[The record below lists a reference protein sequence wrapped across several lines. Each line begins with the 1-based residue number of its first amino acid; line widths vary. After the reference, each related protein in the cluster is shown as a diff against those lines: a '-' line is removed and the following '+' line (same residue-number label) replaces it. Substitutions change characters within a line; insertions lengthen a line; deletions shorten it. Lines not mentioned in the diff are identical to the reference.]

1 MKTMEQEFNEKYNAL
16 LEENTNLKLELVQE
30 QAEREAVELSQFL
43 LETTLI
49 EKGVI

>member
-1 MKTMEQEFNEKYNAL
+1 MAELTMEDRLDLVDFSNE
-16 LEENTNLKLELVQE
+16 TNLLTE
-30 QAEREAVELSQFL
+30 QLQRESVELSQFN

>member
-1 MKTMEQEFNEKYNAL
+1 MKTMEQELKELMEEKIL
-16 LEENTNLKLELVQE
+16 QE
-30 QAEREAVELSQFL
+30 QAERQAIELSQFI